1 MAKKNV
7 GINMLQKSSDNEWYT
22 PESAIQML
30 EDHLR
35 QSKFPANNNTTVW
48 ECFGKDFS
56 YIESPQYIKN
66 LGYNVI
72 ADGEDFWRNCK
83 G

>member
-1 MAKKNV
+1 
-7 GINMLQKSSDNEWYT
+7 MLQKSSDNEWYT

-48 ECFGKDFS
+48 ECFGKDFD

-72 ADGEDFWRNCK
+72 ADGEDFWQN
-83 G
+83 